1 MSKFDTEDRGA
12 LGYFLTEDGQS
23 RLRNLH
29 QHIVFLS
36 RLAEPRVMAA
46 AVMGTTVE
54 EIGKQIASGQNRAVQ
69 VPQKIPVYVSY
80 FTAWPNKDG
89 VVEYFDDVYGRDGHT
104 AKAFKATTDARAP
117 RV

>member
-1 MSKFDTEDRGA
+1 MNNSKKPVIVVVGGGA
-12 LGYFLTEDGQS
+12 GGLELVTQLGGTANSLSLDDLTIKLDESTFTG
-23 RLRNLH
+23 N
-29 QHIVFLS
+29 I
-36 RLAEPRVMAA
+36 
-46 AVMGTTVE
+46 AVAD
-54 EIGKQIASGQNRAVQ
+54 IAKQIASGQNRAVQ

>member
-1 MSKFDTEDRGA
+1 
-12 LGYFLTEDGQS
+12 
-23 RLRNLH
+23 
-29 QHIVFLS
+29 
-36 RLAEPRVMAA
+36 MAA

-54 EIGKQIASGQNRAVQ
+54 DIGKQIASGQNRAVQ
-69 VPQKIPVYVSY
+69 VPQKIPVYVAY

-89 VVEYFDDVYGRDGHT
+89 VVEYFDDVYGRDDHT